1 MKQSATLDFR
11 LLFITDRTLSPAP
24 LSERVREACEAGVRA
39 VQLREKDL
47 PGRELFELATRL
59 REETARHG
67 AALFVNDRLD
77 IALATGANGVHC
89 PENGF
94 SPDVA
99 ARVIKA
105 AAAGEAK
112 QTVGA
117 SVHSPTGALR
127 AQEQGADFITFGPVF
142 ATPSKAAW
150 GEPQGLD
157 ALELVC
163 RRVDLPVFAVGG
175 VTAERAAACLERGAA
190 GVAVISAVMTA
201 PDVACAVAA
210 FESALGTL

>member
-1 MKQSATLDFR
+1 LSQSATLDFR

-24 LSERVREACEAGVRA
+24 LSSSVREACEAGVRA

-47 PGRELFELATRL
+47 PGGELFELATRL
-59 REETARHG
+59 REETAPHG

-77 IALATGANGVHC
+77 IALAAGADGVHC

-94 SPDVA
+94 PPDLA
-99 ARVIKA
+99 GRVIRSA
-105 AAAGEAK
+105 AAKETK
-112 QTVGA
+112 HVGA
-117 SVHSPTGALR
+117 SVHSPEGALR
-127 AQEQGADFITFGPVF
+127 ARGQGADFVTFGPVF
-142 ATPSKAAW
+142 FTPSKAAW

-157 ALELVC
+157 ALEEVC

-175 VTAERAAACLERGAA
+175 VTAERAAACVERGAA
-190 GVAVISAVMTA
+190 GVAVISAIMTA
-201 PDVACAVAA
+201 PDVTGAIAA